1 MCKKIYLLTLLL
13 GMLSNGAFAKKLP
26 AFDSEKPGLAPDYTQ
41 EKFWAALPFR
51 QDAAD
56 VIPPG
61 ETWVSDSLKDV
72 DVFYVYPTLYTK
84 GKHWN
89 ADLTDEKLNKR
100 IDEKP
105 VYFQASVFN
114 QSCRVYAPRYRQAI
128 VEVFFKE
135 SEDGQKAL
143 DFAFN
148 DVKNAFEYYL
158 KHYNNGRPIIIAG
171 HSQGS
176 YHTRRL
182 IKDYFDNSTLKNR
195 LVAAYIIGYQINN
208 KMYEQLSMCQNSTQ
222 TGCFVSWMSYKEGV
236 KPKWE
241 MTKTTECINPLTW
254 TSDPNPVP
262 ASASKGTVLLNFD
275 KIKPQVTAAT
285 IHNSEGS
292 ILWVK
297 TKMPVLRLLKNLHIA
312 DYNLFWTDIRQNVKD
327 RINAFWKQ

>member
-1 MCKKIYLLTLLL
+1 MCKKLYLLLILVFASL
-13 GMLSNGAFAKKLP
+13 VSISAKKLP
-26 AFDSEKPGLAPDYTQ
+26 AFDTQKPGLAPDYSQ
-41 EKFWAALPFR
+41 EKFWSALPFR
-51 QDAAD
+51 EDAAD
-56 VIPPG
+56 AVPKG

-72 DVFYVYPTLYTK
+72 DVFYVYPTLFTK
-84 GKHWN
+84 GKTWN
-89 ADLTDEKLNKR
+89 ADLTDERLNKR

-135 SEDGQKAL
+135 SADGQKAL
-143 DFAFN
+143 DFAYN
-148 DVKNAFEYYL
+148 DVKEAFEYYL

-182 IKDYFDNSTLKNR
+182 IKDYFDNTNLKNR
-195 LVAAYIIGYQINN
+195 LVAAYIIGYQINEKLYDN
-208 KMYEQLSMCQNSTQ
+208 LSMCQNATQ
-222 TGCFVSWMSYKEGV
+222 TGCYISWMSYKQGV

-241 MTKTTECINPLTW
+241 ITKSTESLNPLTW
-254 TSDPNPVP
+254 TMDPNPVP
-262 ASASKGTVLLNFD
+262 ASASKGTVLLNFN
-275 KIKPQVTAAT
+275 KIKPQVTSAT
-285 IHNSEGS
+285 IHTTEGS

-312 DYNLFWTDIRQNVKD
+312 DYNLFWVDIRENVKD
-327 RINAFWKQ
+327 RINAFWKK